1 MPGRAAA
8 ATAACSPRLPA
19 ADARCPRRHMCVC
32 TRSQTHTHTHACAQ
46 FGAHMYISHKR
57 MHTAHAAPAGRPRC
71 GARVLWV
78 ATARNLQA
86 VAGGRHDAPQAVL
99 GGAGLRGRLLGQ
111 LLRPHPRCRGGPD
124 AVGGRRRRMRGG
136 PVRGVLAELEVRR
149 HGRGSASEERRCPS
163 ASAES
168 RTAGDACCGTHAS
181 AIFRSC
187 SKAKATL
194 AGRGGAKGLRHRGH
208 HVFGLPREEELAY
221 DQPQQPGESMAQA
234 AGAGAREEAGRDAPE
249 AAQGGARDGG
259 DARGERP
266 APADGRPARRAR
278 APRAPREGVS

>member
-124 AVGGRRRRMRGG
+124 AVGGRRRRVRGG

-168 RTAGDACCGTHAS
+168 RTAGDACCGTHTS

-187 SKAKATL
+187 SKAKHL
-194 AGRGGAKGLRHRGH
+194 GGSGRG
-208 HVFGLPREEELAY
+208 
-221 DQPQQPGESMAQA
+221 
-234 AGAGAREEAGRDAPE
+234 
-249 AAQGGARDGG
+249 QGT
-259 DARGERP
+259 E
-266 APADGRPARRAR
+266 
-278 APRAPREGVS
+278 APRAPCLWPSSRRRAGIRPTSTTRRKYGSSSRSRSARRSGSRCSRSSSRRSARWRRCARRAASPGRR